1 MSSVNTFALRK
12 VVKAFVAF
20 GLYSSLPLHV
30 NAQEINKNSANQGDE
45 IETIV
50 VTAAGREQL
59 LSKAAASISVLD
71 RSDIEKGFY
80 KDLTDALSSIPGG
93 TVTRGGSRRDIS
105 IRGMSAQYTALLV
118 DGKKQSGRETQPS
131 SSGGFE
137 QDWLPPLEAIE
148 RIEVVRGPM
157 ATLYG
162 SDAIGGVINII
173 TRKDYQEWQ
182 GNIRLETTIQEN
194 SDSGTHTQG
203 QIYLAGPIVE
213 NLLSMSLSGLYQ
225 EREEDEIERGY
236 GGKELENYRAELH
249 LTPTENDRLSF
260 EYSKQDQIRTSTPG
274 KSLPESSRDSET
286 NNNRSAIAL
295 THDGDYQWGS
305 VSSYIQKE
313 TVENEGREITVENTR
328 FNTQWAIPLEQN
340 HVVLG
345 AAYVKEDLED
355 FSNAADAST
364 IKNDQ
369 WSLFADNEWQATDK
383 LSITY
388 GARVDDNEVFDTHI
402 SPRIYAVY
410 NLEDSW
416 IIKSGISTGYSA
428 PSLREMSANWVQESR
443 GGDIYGNPELAP
455 ETSVNTEI
463 GVYYNGSNSLTSSAT
478 VFYHDFEDKINLV
491 NCPEI
496 TCGVD
501 DARYNI
507 NVDKAVTYGAELQA
521 SMDFTESVSFNGSYT
536 YTESEQKSGD
546 NEGLPLTQ
554 VPKHLIAI
562 NGNWEVSETIN
573 SWVRATYRG
582 KDSQPIAHS
591 SRSVQAP
598 SISFVDL
605 GGNWQITPQIT
616 LSLAV
621 YNLLDEETS
630 YDEYGY
636 VEDGRRFWLAVD
648 TKF

>member
-30 NAQEINKNSANQGDE
+30 NAQEINKTSANQGDE

-59 LSKAAASISVLD
+59 LSQAAASISVLD

-105 IRGMSAQYTALLV
+105 VRGMSAQYTALLV

-182 GNIRLETTIQEN
+182 GNIRVETTIQED

-203 QIYLAGPIVE
+203 QVYLAGPIIE
-213 NLLSMSLSGLYQ
+213 NLLSISISGLYQ

-236 GGKELENYRAELH
+236 GGKELENYRAEFH
-249 LTPTENDRLSF
+249 LTPTENDRISF
-260 EYSKQDQIRTSTPG
+260 EFSKQDQTRTSTPG

-295 THDGDYQWGS
+295 THDGDYQWGT
-305 VSSYIQKE
+305 VSSYIQEE

-369 WSLFADNEWQATDK
+369 WSLFADNEWQATDE
-383 LSITY
+383 LSVTY

-491 NCPEI
+491 NCPEVS
-496 TCGVD
+496 CGVD

-605 GGNWQITPQIT
+605 GGNWQITSQIT